1 MTPGRNN
8 EEDYSVAGD
17 EELEASICAG
27 TPMYQSPEQTMQQI
41 QIKKN
46 NNEAIC
52 LTDKVDM
59 FAAGLILYEMCSSFK
74 TAHQRIQNFSKLRNE
89 RVIDEEKFKN
99 MPEERDIILNLTDP
113 DPKKRSSAIYLL
125 KSKTFQAW
133 SFESKQ

>member
-1 MTPGRNN
+1 MH
-8 EEDYSVAGD
+8 
-17 EELEASICAG
+17 
-27 TPMYQSPEQTMQQI
+27 QI

-59 FAAGLILYEMCSSFK
+59 FAAGLILYEMCSNFK

-89 RVIDEEKFKN
+89 RKLDEEKFKS

-125 KSKTFQAW
+125 KSKTFQSW